1 MKYRL
6 RNLTR
11 GTLLGDAIDVA
22 DTSAKRATGLLKHTG
37 LRPGEGLWI
46 VPCEGVHT
54 FFMKFALDLVYVDRK
69 HVVRKV
75 VGNVPPWRLS
85 MCLPA
90 HSIVELP
97 AGTIA
102 RTATVRGDRLSFEKL
117 SEPPTL

>member
-11 GTLLGDAIDVA
+11 GTLLGDAVDKA
-22 DTSAKRATGLLKHTG
+22 DTSKKRKTGLLKHTE

-54 FFMKFALDLVYVDRK
+54 FFMKFALDLVYIDRK

-75 VGNVPPWRLS
+75 VPNVPAWRASLCLS
-85 MCLPA
+85 A
-90 HSIVELP
+90 HSIIELP
-97 AGTIA
+97 AGSVAPTG
-102 RTATVRGDRLSFEKL
+102 TVKGDQLSFEE
-117 SEPPTL
+117 SA